1 MVLKFR
7 LNVGVQNYEQLA
19 RYIRICIIYVYV
31 YVCICIKVNSHS
43 IWLTHLFV

>member
-19 RYIRICIIYVYV
+19 RYIRICI
-31 YVCICIKVNSHS
+31 KVNSHS